1 METKIDL
8 YCCLLPQCAV
18 YRSGN
23 RGWLNVLSASFK
35 TLGVAVWL
43 QKFFQRLRVYAVQDL
58 LLKLRFVVMD

>member
-35 TLGVAVWL
+35 TLGVAV
-43 QKFFQRLRVYAVQDL
+43 
-58 LLKLRFVVMD
+58 